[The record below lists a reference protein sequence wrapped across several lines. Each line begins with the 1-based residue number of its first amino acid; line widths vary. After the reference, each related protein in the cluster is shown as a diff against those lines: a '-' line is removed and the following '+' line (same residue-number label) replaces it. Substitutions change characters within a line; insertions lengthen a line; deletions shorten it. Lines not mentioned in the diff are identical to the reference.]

1 MSKDEENNEQT
12 NTIISDTN
20 KCNEK
25 TKIMDVALQ
34 QETGYFGKGGQ
45 TKPLR
50 GLIRSTKQRSYNSL
64 HLSPS
69 ELELAIS
76 VICIEGQL

>member
-45 TKPLR
+45 TKPL
-50 GLIRSTKQRSYNSL
+50 
-64 HLSPS
+64 
-69 ELELAIS
+69 
-76 VICIEGQL
+76 